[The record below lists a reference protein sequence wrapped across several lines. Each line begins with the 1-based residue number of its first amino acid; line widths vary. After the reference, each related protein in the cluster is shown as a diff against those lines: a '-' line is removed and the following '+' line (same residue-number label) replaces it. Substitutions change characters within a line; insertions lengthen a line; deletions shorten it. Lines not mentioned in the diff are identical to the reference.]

1 MNSRSRPG
9 GHDDSHPRRR
19 AAARYRLVGLARASD
34 QRVHIGPETLPL
46 LALLGRNAGE
56 GTVVADPREVAN
68 APPVLHPRPD
78 LGPGLLP
85 LTPVERLAPPRE
97 VQAQPNQGLPA
108 PACAFHVVQIG
119 RVFAL

>member
-34 QRVHIGPETLPL
+34 QRVHLGPETLPL

-56 GTVVADPREVAN
+56 GIVVADPREVAN
-68 APPVLHPRPD
+68 APPLLHPRSD
-78 LGPGLLP
+78 LGPGLP
-85 LTPVERLAPPRE
+85 LTPVERLATPGE
-97 VQAQPNQGLPA
+97 VQAQPLQRLQA
-108 PACAFHVVQIG
+108 PACAFSVVQVG
-119 RVFAL
+119 RVLALA